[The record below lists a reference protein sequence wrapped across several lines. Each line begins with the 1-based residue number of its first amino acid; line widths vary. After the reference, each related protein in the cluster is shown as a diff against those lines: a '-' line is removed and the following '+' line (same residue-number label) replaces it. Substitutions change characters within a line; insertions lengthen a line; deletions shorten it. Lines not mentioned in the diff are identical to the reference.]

1 MTAAR
6 RRPRKLALVLGGGG
20 ALGAFQAGL
29 YAALHDAELMP
40 EWLAGSSIGAF
51 NAALIA
57 GNPPERRVEK
67 LHSFWSLLAQP
78 GIEGAEWTG
87 DARRVR
93 KAVAAAGARLLGRPG
108 LYTPIVPQLFL
119 AAPRSGQPSLY
130 DTAPA
135 LDTLRRFVDFDLM
148 AAGRPRI
155 AVNLTDL
162 MSGESVLIDSA
173 TTRLRPE
180 HVLASMGLLPDLPP
194 VEIDGRW
201 FCDGGFSAN
210 VPLHAVLDPPPADDL
225 LCVAV
230 DLLGEPGPPVFSVD
244 GMLERS
250 NDLTF
255 ANQTRAALALLEA
268 KYARRASGSS
278 VAIVLV
284 ALDGRSERIAQKTWD
299 YGRSSILERWRLGRE
314 AGATVVERIGTL
326 DQPAPGRLTVHRI
339 VAGSQDRAEVA
350 PRAASSL
357 RWLPARGL

>member
-1 MTAAR
+1 VTAAQL
-6 RRPRKLALVLGGGG
+6 RPPKLALVLGGGG

-29 YAALHDAELMP
+29 YAALHDAELTP

-51 NAALIA
+51 NAVLIA
-57 GNPPERRVEK
+57 GNAPERRVER
-67 LHSFWSLLAQP
+67 LHRFWSLLAQP
-78 GIEGAEWTG
+78 GIEETEWTG
-87 DARRVR
+87 DARRIR

-148 AAGRPRI
+148 AAGRPRVI
-155 AVNLTDL
+155 VNLTDL

-194 VEIDGRW
+194 VEIDGRC

-210 VPLHAVLDPPPADDL
+210 VPLHAVLDPSPADDL

-268 KYARRASGSS
+268 KYALRSSGSS
-278 VAIVLV
+278 VSIVLV

-299 YGRSSILERWRLGRE
+299 YSKSSIVERWRAGRE
-314 AGATVVERIGTL
+314 AGASVVEWIDKL
-326 DQPAPGRLTVHRI
+326 EAPAPGRLTVHRI
-339 VAGSQDRAEVA
+339 VAGR
-350 PRAASSL
+350 PG
-357 RWLPARGL
+357 PG

>member
-6 RRPRKLALVLGGGG
+6 PRQLALVLGGGG

-29 YAALHDAELMP
+29 YAALDEAGLAP
-40 EWLAGSSIGAF
+40 DWLAGSSIGAF

-57 GNPPERRVEK
+57 GNAPERRVER

-78 GIEGAEWTG
+78 GIAETEWTG
-87 DARRVR
+87 DARRIR

-119 AAPRSGQPSLY
+119 SMPRSGQPSLY

-135 LDTLRRFVDFDLM
+135 LDTLRRFVDFDRI
-148 AAGRPRI
+148 AAGQPRI
-155 AVNLTDL
+155 TVNLTDL
-162 MSGESVLIDSA
+162 MSGEFVLVDSA
-173 TTRLRPE
+173 TTRLRPQ
-180 HVLASMGLLPDLPP
+180 HVLASMALLPEFPP

-210 VPLHAVLDPPPADDL
+210 VPLHAALGPPPADDL

-255 ANQTRAALALLEA
+255 ANQTRAALALFEA

-278 VAIVLV
+278 VTILLV

-299 YGRSSILERWRLGRE
+299 YGRSSILERWRAGQE
-314 AGATVVERIGTL
+314 AGATVVERIGRLET
-326 DQPAPGRLTVHRI
+326 PAPGRLAVHRI
-339 VAGSQDRAEVA
+339 IAGR
-350 PRAASSL
+350 PGSS
-357 RWLPARGL
+357 